1 MDDGCEHLKPG
12 KKATRGASYERRRNH
27 LERVQ
32 IFAKASQT
40 VVQVARVHALS
51 GEVERHAAV
60 WPDNRPLHGRVLC
73 SPRDEGKGSSVRCT
87 RMYNVHLA
95 RIYKTLKRDSQAG
108 RG

>member
-1 MDDGCEHLKPG
+1 MDDGCEHWKPG

-60 WPDNRPLHGRVLC
+60 WPDNRPLHGRVGTLQG
-73 SPRDEGKGSSVRCT
+73 RREGVVGK
-87 RMYNVHLA
+87 MY
-95 RIYKTLKRDSQAG
+95 
-108 RG
+108 

>member
-1 MDDGCEHLKPG
+1 MDDGCEHWKPG
-12 KKATRGASYERRRNH
+12 KKATRGASYERPRNH

-40 VVQVARVHALS
+40 VVQAARVHALS

-73 SPRDEGKGSSVRCT
+73 SPRVEREGVVGKDVL
-87 RMYNVHLA
+87 MYISRLSFA
-95 RIYKTLKRDSQAG
+95 RGAPYQQIC
-108 RG
+108 